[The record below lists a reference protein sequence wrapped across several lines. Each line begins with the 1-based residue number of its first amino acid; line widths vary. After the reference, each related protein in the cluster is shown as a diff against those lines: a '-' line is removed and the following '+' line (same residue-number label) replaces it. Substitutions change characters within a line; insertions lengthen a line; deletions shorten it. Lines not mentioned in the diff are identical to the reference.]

1 MEMIEKGILR
11 WYCFKEYQIKNEYR
25 NKEITLKLFDYNI
38 NFDEWDIK
46 IDNSFL
52 IITKTNVWMFD
63 NKKRIDKVPLNRI
76 RICLIDKNGKKYK
89 YLYSF
94 LKIKKYLQK
103 PLSLMEIL
111 KILNIKEKLKTK
123 ENEFYICYF
132 IQCDP
137 L

>member
-1 MEMIEKGILR
+1 MKDKTYNI
-11 WYCFKEYQIKNEYR
+11 QN
-25 NKEITLKLFDYNI
+25 TLKLFDYNI

-63 NKKRIDKVPLNRI
+63 NKEGIVKVPINKI

>member
-11 WYCFKEYQIKNEYR
+11 CYCFKEYQIKNEYR
-25 NKEITLKLFDYNI
+25 DKEITLKLFDYNI

-63 NKKRIDKVPLNRI
+63 NKEGIVKVPINKI

-94 LKIKKYLQK
+94 LKIKHVIY
-103 PLSLMEIL
+103 
-111 KILNIKEKLKTK
+111 N
-123 ENEFYICYF
+123 N
-132 IQCDP
+132 
-137 L
+137 